1 MNRISVIILEIG
13 YWLAS
18 LALLAIGFLFFA
30 ARFGWWTEELSA
42 FSQGSRGEIALLVLG
57 SISIAL
63 ALAFL
68 VRGFAVASRARTGI
82 RKVGPRGPI
91 WISLDAIREFITR
104 SLKEELGLSDA
115 RVSLRTAGEGLVA
128 QVRTSLPLHENV
140 AELGERIQDHVK
152 ARVEGRIGVTV
163 EQVEV
168 LTHSIRAQT
177 PAAGDRGLPPASST
191 VAAPTAPTAP
201 RDEGAYTPIELS
213 RRDGETEGERESES
227 ESESERDSS

>member
-1 MNRISVIILEIG
+1 MNRISVLILEIG

-18 LALLAIGFLFFA
+18 VALLAIGFLFFA
-30 ARFGWWTEELSA
+30 TRFGWWIEELSA
-42 FSQGSRGEIALLVLG
+42 FFQGSRGEIALIVLG
-57 SISIAL
+57 SISIVL
-63 ALAFL
+63 ALGFF

-115 RVSLRTAGEGLVA
+115 RVSLRAAGEGLVV

-140 AELGERIQDHVK
+140 TELGERIQDHVK
-152 ARVEGRIGVTV
+152 DRVEERIGVTV

-168 LTHSIRAQT
+168 FTQNIRAQT
-177 PAAGDRGLPPASST
+177 PAAAHRAPPPASIP
-191 VAAPTAPTAP
+191 AAQ
-201 RDEGAYTPIELS
+201 REEGAYTPIELS
-213 RRDGETEGERESES
+213 RREGETEGERK
-227 ESESERDSS
+227 SESERDSS